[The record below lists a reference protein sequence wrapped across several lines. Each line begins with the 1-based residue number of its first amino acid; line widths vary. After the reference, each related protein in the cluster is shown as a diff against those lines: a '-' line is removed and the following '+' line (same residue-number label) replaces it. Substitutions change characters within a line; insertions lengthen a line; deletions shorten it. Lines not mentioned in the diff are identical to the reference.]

1 MSIEHLAAAWQA
13 PFADI
18 NGLREWASCELNLP
32 ALRLAL
38 IHMANYAWE
47 DSGEVITC
55 VDRFHLAEFIFIDKD
70 DLDYLIF
77 EPLMKL
83 GYLDTT
89 FRVIDEDLYDSYD
102 LEYFELKLNYDFGAC
117 NKPCTPNV

>member
-18 NGLREWASCELNLP
+18 DGLREWASCELNLP

-77 EPLMKL
+77 
-83 GYLDTT
+83 
-89 FRVIDEDLYDSYD
+89 RVIDEDLYDSYD
-102 LEYFELKLNYDFGAC
+102 LAYFELKLNYDFGAC